1 MLSFH
6 VRTYGVTRLS
16 LLSHS
21 IDRMIAARVLARTD
35 SPQAPATACHTCSC
49 EECIWHTTVGSVLLG
64 GVSTVRQ
71 KTKPLQ
77 TSVTPERRNAC
88 AYWAETPL
96 LPLLL
101 PLLLAMAVAA
111 T

>member
-1 MLSFH
+1 MY
-6 VRTYGVTRLS
+6 VRTGS
-16 LLSHS
+16 LGSPFSLTHS

-49 EECIWHTTVGSVLLG
+49 EECIWHTTVGSVLLAPG
-64 GVSTVRQ
+64 VVSTVRQ

-88 AYWAETPL
+88 AYWSETPL